1 VPAAPAT
8 SPLLPMSRIS
18 VLLLSSCLAACSA
31 ASAAAP
37 ASSATSQSEAARAL
51 FERGQALVAEGDSVR
66 AEQYLAAALRE
77 GYDWQEALPPLL
89 RVCLTGSRLRAGLN
103 YATPYLKS
111 HPDVIWLRYLVAT
124 VYLGLGQPLRAREH
138 LLAIAGQAP
147 YAARTAYLLGVTEWE
162 GLGDEAAA
170 TAHFKEYLQIE
181 PNGPNA
187 REVSEW
193 LGTHGGVSAAH
204 ATLLIPVPAAQV
216 PASDPPLP
224 GAATPVET
232 AAPEATP

>member
-1 VPAAPAT
+1 M
-8 SPLLPMSRIS
+8 LRIS

-31 ASAAAP
+31 GSAAAP
-37 ASSATSQSEAARAL
+37 AASATSRSEAALAL
-51 FERGQALVAEGDSVR
+51 FKRGQVLAAEGDSVR

-103 YATPYLKS
+103 YAAPYLKA
-111 HPDVIWLRYLVAT
+111 HPDVTWLRYLVAT
-124 VYLGLGQPLRAREH
+124 VYLGLGQPVRAREH
-138 LLAIAGQAP
+138 LLAIEGQAP
-147 YAARTAYLLGVTEWE
+147 YTARTEYLLGLTEWE
-162 GLGDEAAA
+162 GLGNEAAA
-170 TAHFKEYLQIE
+170 AAHFNEYLRVE

-193 LGTHGGVSAAH
+193 LGLHRDASAPRAALGTTLPDAQPPPSDAH
-204 ATLLIPVPAAQV
+204 AA
-216 PASDPPLP
+216 
-224 GAATPVET
+224 GADAPVET